1 MIKIVLKVMITFC
14 KKNYIFTRI
23 LLIHNTSPFASG
35 GGEVGTWPDC
45 IAALILPQDWSKY
58 TGGGKKGS
66 MDFQQYMDFKHLG
79 STNLPIQLKPGLLV
93 CI

>member
-1 MIKIVLKVMITFC
+1 MIH
-14 KKNYIFTRI
+14 KNTTV
-23 LLIHNTSPFASG
+23 LLIHNISPFASG

-45 IAALILPQDWSKY
+45 IAVLILPQDWSKY
-58 TGGGKKGS
+58 TGGNGGKKGS

-79 STNLPIQLKPGLLV
+79 STSLPIQVKPGLLV